1 MSTDRILRNLRLI
14 IEYDGTNYHGWQR
27 QKEAL
32 TIQGEIEDTIHS
44 ISGERVKLVSSG
56 RTDTGVHALGQVAN
70 FHTKSSLDAISWQ
83 RALNSRL
90 PHDIS
95 IKKADFVPLEFHSR
109 YSAKSKVYRYV
120 ILDQSL
126 PSVFYRNYAWHI
138 YYPLN
143 IKKMRRGMEYLKG
156 THDFSSFQASSCTS
170 KNPVR
175 TIKYIEIE
183 KRMNFITI
191 IIEADGFLHHMVR
204 NIIGT
209 LIEVGRGKIEPK
221 DIKRILELKD
231 RKKAG
236 PTAPPQGLYLV
247 EVKY

>member
-56 RTDTGVHALGQVAN
+56 RTDAGVHALGQVAN

-83 RALNSRL
+83 RALNSLL
-90 PHDIS
+90 PQDIS

-120 ILDQSL
+120 ILNQLL
-126 PSVFYRNYAWHI
+126 PSVFYKDYAWHI
-138 YYPLN
+138 PYPLN
-143 IKKMRRGMEYLKG
+143 LRRMRKGMRYLLG
-156 THDFSSFQASSCTS
+156 THDFSSFQASSYIV

-175 TIKYIEIE
+175 TIRYIEME

-204 NIIGT
+204 NIVGT
-209 LIEVGRGKIEPK
+209 LVEVGRGKIGPEEV
-221 DIKRILELKD
+221 KRILVLKD
-231 RKKAG
+231 RRKAG
-236 PTAPPQGLYLV
+236 PTAPPHGLYLV
-247 EVKY
+247 EVRY